1 MSKIISNPKTYT
13 GQEIETIFL
22 RPSFSGPG
30 ALDLGV
36 RMLYNMPVPTT
47 LNFWS
52 RSGDVLKKYKGGFQ
66 GGDIADKF
74 QKTISLEKL
83 KVEMAYAPEDYFGMI
98 YEKITNSANVNLQ
111 DLSGT
116 ELEAAE
122 TALLREAIAESLRIT
137 MWLGDKSRAEGGIG
151 YNTFDGFIKRIKTD
165 VGASG
170 NDIKRFSV
178 GSMEAPDA
186 AEALFKK
193 MFREAPL
200 VLQESKDQGNLVY
213 LVTSDVYN
221 NYEDSLDD
229 VVLESS
235 YAAKQNGRSGLHYRG
250 IPVIDVKLSGILP
263 TLADMPQSF
272 VILTDRRNLAMAVNT
287 NDFPGSSVDLW
298 YSKNDIQNRQRAVFM
313 AGCDYLLPELIVI
326 ALPEAVTGVKLDKS
340 TLSVAKGATATLTA
354 TVSPDNAGNKSVIW
368 SSSDDTK
375 ATVDVTGKV
384 TGVAAGSATI
394 TAKTVDGA
402 KTATCEVTVTE

>member
-1 MSKIISNPKTYT
+1 MSKVIANPKTYT

-52 RSGDVLKKYKGGFQ
+52 RSDDVLKKYQGGFQ
-66 GGDIADKF
+66 GGSIADKF

-83 KVEMAYAPEDYFGMI
+83 KVEMAYSPEDYFGMI

-137 MWLGDKSRAEGGIG
+137 MWLGDKSRTEGGKK

-165 VGASG
+165 IGADT
-170 NDIKRFSV
+170 NDIKKFSLE
-178 GSMEAPDA
+178 SMEVPDA
-186 AEALFKK
+186 AETLFKK

-229 VVLESS
+229 VVLETA
-235 YAAKQNGRSGLHYRG
+235 YAAKQNGRTGLRYRG

-263 TLADMPQSF
+263 ALTDMPQSF

-313 AGCDYLLPELIVI
+313 AGCDYLLPELIV
-326 ALPEAVTGVKLDKS
+326 AAFPAENE
-340 TLSVAKGATATLTA
+340 GA
-354 TVSPDNAGNKSVIW
+354 
-368 SSSDDTK
+368 
-375 ATVDVTGKV
+375 
-384 TGVAAGSATI
+384 
-394 TAKTVDGA
+394 
-402 KTATCEVTVTE
+402 